1 MTSWRGRDPGGR
13 GDDVFFLNIKVKDI
27 RMHTEHILICI
38 ILYLYSTIL
47 KTHTR
52 SVSVC
57 VSVCVSVFLCVRVL
71 LNFLVTDQSTLG
83 SDGSLVHVICFFER
97 RCASSAA
104 TTSSSTPH
112 HPWHLFLQ
120 QCKGRGNVRIRE
132 VWLLALHHTHH
143 CR

>member
-1 MTSWRGRDPGGR
+1 MGETRAVGAMM
-13 GDDVFFLNIKVKDI
+13 FFFKILKSKTYVC
-27 RMHTEHILICI
+27 TEHILICIHIII

-71 LNFLVTDQSTLG
+71 LYFLVTDQSTLG